1 MKNKKAV
8 ELNVNTII
16 VVILA
21 VLVLVVLFLSFTG
34 GMTKMWEQISSLWQP
49 SKEIEVSNAISTCN
63 LYLGLPIKSSFCCST
78 QNVQKY
84 GEVTCK
90 ALGEKLNW
98 EGFNNPNTAMTYCD
112 DYECPEEETEE

>member
-8 ELNVNTII
+8 ELNVSTII

-34 GMTKMWEQISSLWQP
+34 GMAKMWEQISSLWQP

-63 LYLGLPIKSSFCCST
+63 LYMGLVTKSSFCCST
-78 QNVQKY
+78 QNVQNY
-84 GEVTCK
+84 GEVTCEE
-90 ALGEKLNW
+90 LGIALNW
-98 EGFNNPNTAMTYCD
+98 DGFEDIVQAQTFCD
-112 DYECPEEETEE
+112 DYECPTTGTE